1 MQEWQRGEFTISTD
15 PRKLDLDTISRYLSQ
30 DSYWA
35 LGRPRVITEK
45 AIRNSLAFG
54 LYHAGGQIGF
64 ARVITDCATFA
75 YLADVFLLP
84 EWRGQG
90 LGKWMMSV
98 IAAHPE
104 LQGLKRWMLVTDDAH
119 GLYAQFGFASLK
131 TPETV
136 MERL

>member
-15 PRKLDLDTISRYLSQ
+15 PSKLDLDTIHRYLSQ

-84 EWRGQG
+84 EWRGRG

-98 IAAHPE
+98 IVAHPE

-119 GLYAQFGFASLK
+119 GLYARFGFASLK

-136 MERL
+136 MERV

>member
-15 PRKLDLDTISRYLSQ
+15 PSKLDLDTIHRYLSQ

-84 EWRGQG
+84 EWRGRG

-98 IAAHPE
+98 IVAHPE
-104 LQGLKRWMLVTDDAH
+104 VQGLKRWMLVTDDAH
-119 GLYAQFGFASLK
+119 GLYARFGFASLK

-136 MERL
+136 MERV